1 MLKISGLER
10 SSLLDY
16 PEKVSAVIFTHG
28 CNLRCPYCHNPELVT
43 GSFCKKTEITQKYL
57 FKFLEKR
64 KGKLDGVVITGGE
77 PLVHD
82 DLKDLIVKIKGM
94 DYLVKLDTNGT
105 YPRKLRQILK
115 DGLVDYLAMDVKF
128 PKSDYIK
135 TSTRKS
141 MSEKIMESIQ
151 IIMNS
156 GIEYEFRTTYV
167 KKFHDLESV
176 KEIGKMIQGAEKYY
190 IQNFRAGKT
199 LDPLL
204 SEDNTFSEEELKDMK
219 RVMRRY
225 VKKVYIR

>member
-16 PEKVSAVIFTHG
+16 PGKVSAVIFTHG

-57 FKFLEKR
+57 FKFLKKR

-105 YPRKLRQILK
+105 YPRKLKQILK
-115 DGLVDYLAMDVKF
+115 DGLVDYIAMDVKF

-135 TSTRKS
+135 SSNRKS
-141 MSEKIMESIQ
+141 MSEKIVESIQ

-176 KEIGKMIQGAEKYY
+176 KEI
-190 IQNFRAGKT
+190 
-199 LDPLL
+199 
-204 SEDNTFSEEELKDMK
+204 S
-219 RVMRRY
+219 
-225 VKKVYIR
+225 